1 MWPARR
7 AVRSGAAVA
16 PLPGAAGN
24 FVLGLALLGAGHEV
38 VVRFAGHQRTGEGQA
53 CRGVVARD
61 DMLTAMVWRG
71 QRLALQSIRPDGVTL
86 EGAAPCDRPDRSPL
100 SMDR

>member
-1 MWPARR
+1 
-7 AVRSGAAVA
+7 VA

-38 VVRFAGHQRTGEGQA
+38 VVRVAGHQRTGEGQA

-61 DMLTAMVWRG
+61 GAVGIITA
-71 QRLALQSIRPDGVTL
+71 
-86 EGAAPCDRPDRSPL
+86 PL
-100 SMDR
+100 WMSR